1 MGNFQLDIITPTS
14 IQSYEN
20 ISYLRIPS
28 LDGLTG
34 IQAKHANAIIALDV
48 GEIKITING
57 KNQYFSTS
65 GGFSDIKPEGVQL
78 LLETIEKSSDIDQ
91 KRAEESLKRAKENIN
106 NKSMSLQRAQNSL
119 KRAKN
124 RLKLLSKI

>member
-1 MGNFQLDIITPTS
+1 MKTFQLDIITPIS

-34 IQAKHANAIIALDV
+34 IKSKHANAIIALDV
-48 GEIKITING
+48 GEIKITIGG
-57 KNQYFSTS
+57 KDKYFATS

-78 LLETIEKSSDIDQ
+78 LLETIEPSKNINK
-91 KRAEESLKRAKENIN
+91 KRAENSLKRAQENMH
-106 NKSMSLQRAQNSL
+106 NKSMNLDRAQRAIQ
-119 KRAKN
+119 RAKN
-124 RLKLLSKI
+124 RLKLLSRD

>member
-1 MGNFQLDIITPTS
+1 MKNFQLDIITPTS
-14 IQSYEN
+14 IQSYDN

-78 LLETIEKSSDIDQ
+78 LLETIEKSDDIDQ
-91 KRAEESLKRAKENIN
+91 NRAEESLKRAKDNIN
-106 NKSMSLQRAQNSL
+106 NKSMNFQRAQDSL

-124 RLKLLSKI
+124 RLKLLDRI

>member
-1 MGNFQLDIITPTS
+1 MKTFQLDIITPIS

-34 IQAKHANAIIALDV
+34 IKSKHANAIIALDV
-48 GEIKITING
+48 GEIKITIGG
-57 KNQYFSTS
+57 KDKYFATS

-78 LLETIEKSSDIDQ
+78 LLETIEPSKSINK
-91 KRAEESLKRAKENIN
+91 KRAENSLKRAQENMH
-106 NKSMSLQRAQNSL
+106 NKSMNLDRAQRAIQ
-119 KRAKN
+119 RAKN
-124 RLKLLSKI
+124 RLKLFSRD

>member
-1 MGNFQLDIITPTS
+1 MKNFQLDIITPTS

-57 KNQYFSTS
+57 LSAFSAWSFDYENTTAIKTLYVDSTEAETS
-65 GGFSDIKPEGVQL
+65 GD
-78 LLETIEKSSDIDQ
+78 TID
-91 KRAEESLKRAKENIN
+91 
-106 NKSMSLQRAQNSL
+106 
-119 KRAKN
+119 
-124 RLKLLSKI
+124 LLSNGFRITDNHSPWNTSGRSYVYASFAEHPFKTARAS

>member
-1 MGNFQLDIITPTS
+1 MRNFQLDIITPTS

-34 IQAKHANAIIALDV
+34 IQAKHANAIIALDI